1 MCSHNRNALQSTCP
15 LQLPLTLLT
24 VNQYLFFKK
33 INNFYFKK
41 VAFELSNL
49 LNTGLDRETL
59 NLCAQL
65 LEEGANPEAL
75 AVLVT
80 ELNKEASR

>member
-1 MCSHNRNALQSTCP
+1 ML
-15 LQLPLTLLT
+15 
-24 VNQYLFFKK
+24 
-33 INNFYFKK
+33 

-59 NLCAQL
+59 KICAQL